1 VRQTLRGDAP
11 LLRQVGFWGLAA
23 SIVNMTIGG
32 AIFVLPGVLASS
44 VGSGAPLVFVL
55 GALVFIPIALCFSA
69 AGSRISASGGLYRY
83 VRSAFGPLCGFLI
96 GAMFWISNAA
106 ASGGMAAAL
115 LDQMALVWPMLAHP
129 LPRALTILSA
139 FSVLYALNARG
150 IRVGAV
156 AGIVLATIK
165 LLPLFL
171 LVALG
176 CFHLHGANL
185 HAPAHFDWSA
195 VGGAMVIVVF
205 AYSGLENALSP
216 SGEIS
221 DPSKVVPLAT
231 LTAIA
236 TVVALYVGL
245 QIVAQGALG
254 GALPDHPAP
263 LAALTEVIVPG
274 AYDVLLVVAGIS
286 MFGTLQGDLVGSS
299 RLIYA
304 LARDGYLPLAL
315 SKVSVTHRVP
325 TLALAAHA
333 AVVSLLTI
341 LGSFRGL
348 ALMAGGAFCLVYLG
362 CCAAAWQLQ
371 RLDIREHGTPFVLW
385 GGATI
390 PLLACSTMILIL
402 ATLARAEWQ
411 AIGLAVAFV
420 MLLAGVARWRRAIG
434 ESAEESTL

>member
-1 VRQTLRGDAP
+1 
-11 LLRQVGFWGLAA
+11 
-23 SIVNMTIGG
+23 MTIGG

-44 VGSGAPLVFVL
+44 VGAGAPLVLVL

-83 VRSAFGPLCGFLI
+83 VRAAFGPFCGFLI
-96 GAMFWISNAA
+96 GAIFWISNAA

-115 LDQMALVWPMLAHP
+115 LDQMALIWPMLRYP
-129 LPRALTILSA
+129 VPRAFMILSA

-150 IRVGAV
+150 IRAGAV

-171 LVALG
+171 LAALG

-185 HAPAHFDWSA
+185 RWPAHFDWSA
-195 VGGAMVIVVF
+195 VGSAMVLVVF
-205 AYSGLENALSP
+205 AYSGLENALAP
-216 SGEIS
+216 SGEIH

-245 QIVAQGALG
+245 QMVAQGALG
-254 GALPDHPAP
+254 GALAGHPAP

-274 AYDVLLVVAGIS
+274 AYDVLLVVAAIS

-304 LARDGYLPLAL
+304 LAQDGYLPRAL

-325 TLALAAHA
+325 ALALAAHA
-333 AVVSLLTI
+333 AAVSLLTI

-371 RLDIREHGTPFVLW
+371 HLDVREHGAPFVLR
-385 GGATI
+385 GGPAI
-390 PLLACSTMILIL
+390 PLIACSILILIL
-402 ATLARAEWQ
+402 ATLARVEWQ
-411 AIGLAVAFV
+411 AIGLAMAFV
-420 MLLAGVARWRRAIG
+420 MVLAGVARWRRAAL
-434 ESAEESTL
+434 ESA